1 MPLRKRSVRALQMN
15 EKRWCKAKVDCEVN
29 KNSVFSNV
37 RLEKLNTVVKKDT
50 SAIGNYILVDFN
62 QVNNLLRSAKCQYC
76 EKQTLKL
83 ELGAKLGF
91 SYNLKLLCSNCDEN
105 KTVVNTSLKS
115 VQTSHDVNL
124 RITQAFSHIG
134 KGYSAIEKFCM
145 VMNIDPFS
153 STTYG
158 KCARRL
164 DNAYTLA
171 SENIFAEI
179 HREIKNVYENGA
191 EITDLSVSF
200 DGTWLTRGHTSLIGV
215 GCVIDMLTGYVV
227 DFEWM
232 SKVCRHCSVAKNKL
246 GQSSAEFS
254 IWYEGHKSEC
264 DINHLGSSTS
274 MEMEAALTLWK
285 RSTSLGFRYI
295 TVLSDGDCKTFNY
308 LCEKKVYGP
317 DIVIK
322 KEECINHVSKR
333 LGTALRSTVK
343 TVVLKAILRNKGDV
357 NAMKTAIYA
366 TLLHSISTDAKP
378 QHSKCP
384 AGENSWCFYQSAI
397 ANGEKP
403 NNHKLNVG
411 TPINEKFLPK
421 ILPIYQRL
429 ASNEL
434 LERCIRCGTQNANE
448 SLHSMIWAKCPKEIF
463 VNKRRVKRAVTEAV
477 CEYNKGTVR
486 TIVETQK
493 ALGVA
498 TGGSTKQLATIL
510 DCRKQKFRK
519 RRQKASN
526 KLALKLIKKAIH
538 KKELLARRR
547 EGMTYSAGQF

>member
-1 MPLRKRSVRALQMN
+1 
-15 EKRWCKAKVDCEVN
+15 
-29 KNSVFSNV
+29 
-37 RLEKLNTVVKKDT
+37 
-50 SAIGNYILVDFN
+50 
-62 QVNNLLRSAKCQYC
+62 
-76 EKQTLKL
+76 
-83 ELGAKLGF
+83 
-91 SYNLKLLCSNCDEN
+91 
-105 KTVVNTSLKS
+105 
-115 VQTSHDVNL
+115 
-124 RITQAFSHIG
+124 
-134 KGYSAIEKFCM
+134 
-145 VMNIDPFS
+145 MNIDPFS

-227 DFEWM
+227 DFEVM

-285 RSTSLGFRYI
+285 RSTSLDSVILQYYPMVIVKRL
-295 TVLSDGDCKTFNY
+295 TTCAR
-308 LCEKKVYGP
+308 KKCGKAHGSLKEAT
-317 DIVIK
+317 IK
-322 KEECINHVSKR
+322 K
-333 LGTALRSTVK
+333 LTTYYQ
-343 TVVLKAILRNKGDV
+343 KAILRNKGDV

-397 ANGEKP
+397 ANGE
-403 NNHKLNVG
+403 NL
-411 TPINEKFLPK
+411 TIIN
-421 ILPIYQRL
+421 
-429 ASNEL
+429 
-434 LERCIRCGTQNANE
+434 
-448 SLHSMIWAKCPKEIF
+448 
-463 VNKRRVKRAVTEAV
+463 
-477 CEYNKGTVR
+477 
-486 TIVETQK
+486 
-493 ALGVA
+493 
-498 TGGSTKQLATIL
+498 
-510 DCRKQKFRK
+510 
-519 RRQKASN
+519 
-526 KLALKLIKKAIH
+526 
-538 KKELLARRR
+538 
-547 EGMTYSAGQF
+547 

>member
-1 MPLRKRSVRALQMN
+1 MPLRKRSVRTLQMN
-15 EKRWCKAKVDCEVN
+15 EKRWCKVKVDCEVN
-29 KNSVFSNV
+29 TNSVFSNV

-115 VQTSHDVNL
+115 VPTGHDVNL

-134 KGYSAIEKFCM
+134 K
-145 VMNIDPFS
+145 
-153 STTYG
+153 
-158 KCARRL
+158 
-164 DNAYTLA
+164 A

-179 HREIKNVYENGA
+179 HREIKNAYENGT
-191 EITDLSVSF
+191 EIADLSVSF

-215 GCVIDMLTGYVV
+215 GCVIDMHTRYVV
-227 DFEWM
+227 DFEGM

-246 GQSSAEFS
+246 GQSNAEFS
-254 IWYEGHKSEC
+254 IWCEVHESEC

-343 TVVLKAILRNKGDV
+343 DCRAQ
-357 NAMKTAIYA
+357 
-366 TLLHSISTDAKP
+366 DAKP

-403 NNHKLNVG
+403 NAHKLNVG

-463 VNKRRVKRAVTEAV
+463 VNKRRVKRAVAKAV

-486 TIVETQK
+486 TIVEIQK

-519 RRQKASN
+519 RHQDSSN

-547 EGMTYSAGQF
+547 DSAGQF

>member
-62 QVNNLLRSAKCQYC
+62 QVHNLLRSAKCQYC

-105 KTVVNTSLKS
+105 KTVVNTSLKF
-115 VQTSHDVNL
+115 VPTSHDVNL

-179 HREIKNVYENGA
+179 HREIKNVYENRA
-191 EITDLSVSF
+191 EIADLSVSF

-227 DFEWM
+227 DFEVM
-232 SKVCRHCSVAKNKL
+232 S
-246 GQSSAEFS
+246 
-254 IWYEGHKSEC
+254 
-264 DINHLGSSTS
+264 
-274 MEMEAALTLWK
+274 
-285 RSTSLGFRYI
+285 
-295 TVLSDGDCKTFNY
+295 
-308 LCEKKVYGP
+308 
-317 DIVIK
+317 

-343 TVVLKAILRNKGDV
+343 DCRAQGISLGGKAPGSLKEATIKKLTTYYQKAILRNKGDV

-384 AGENSWCFYQSAI
+384 AGENSWCFYQSVI
-397 ANGEKP
+397 ANY
-403 NNHKLNVG
+403 L
-411 TPINEKFLPK
+411 TIIN
-421 ILPIYQRL
+421 
-429 ASNEL
+429 
-434 LERCIRCGTQNANE
+434 
-448 SLHSMIWAKCPKEIF
+448 
-463 VNKRRVKRAVTEAV
+463 
-477 CEYNKGTVR
+477 
-486 TIVETQK
+486 
-493 ALGVA
+493 
-498 TGGSTKQLATIL
+498 
-510 DCRKQKFRK
+510 
-519 RRQKASN
+519 
-526 KLALKLIKKAIH
+526 
-538 KKELLARRR
+538 
-547 EGMTYSAGQF
+547 

>member
-1 MPLRKRSVRALQMN
+1 MK
-15 EKRWCKAKVDCEVN
+15 
-29 KNSVFSNV
+29 
-37 RLEKLNTVVKKDT
+37 
-50 SAIGNYILVDFN
+50 
-62 QVNNLLRSAKCQYC
+62 
-76 EKQTLKL
+76 
-83 ELGAKLGF
+83 
-91 SYNLKLLCSNCDEN
+91 N

-227 DFEWM
+227 DFEVM

-254 IWYEGHKSEC
+254 IWNSFEIYCKKDCRAQG
-264 DINHLGSSTS
+264 I
-274 MEMEAALTLWK
+274 
-285 RSTSLGFRYI
+285 SLGGKAHGSLKEA
-295 TVLSDGDCKTFNY
+295 T
-308 LCEKKVYGP
+308 
-317 DIVIK
+317 IK
-322 KEECINHVSKR
+322 K
-333 LGTALRSTVK
+333 LTTYYQ
-343 TVVLKAILRNKGDV
+343 KAILRNKGDV

-378 QHSKCP
+378 STFEVSCRR
-384 AGENSWCFYQSAI
+384 
-397 ANGEKP
+397 
-403 NNHKLNVG
+403 KLMV
-411 TPINEKFLPK
+411 FLP
-421 ILPIYQRL
+421 I
-429 ASNEL
+429 
-434 LERCIRCGTQNANE
+434 C
-448 SLHSMIWAKCPKEIF
+448 
-463 VNKRRVKRAVTEAV
+463 
-477 CEYNKGTVR
+477 
-486 TIVETQK
+486 
-493 ALGVA
+493 
-498 TGGSTKQLATIL
+498 
-510 DCRKQKFRK
+510 DC
-519 RRQKASN
+519 
-526 KLALKLIKKAIH
+526 
-538 KKELLARRR
+538 
-547 EGMTYSAGQF
+547 

>member
-29 KNSVFSNV
+29 KNSVYSNV
-37 RLEKLNTVVKKDT
+37 RLEKLNTVVKKDS
-50 SAIGNYILVDFN
+50 SAIGNYILVDFK

-83 ELGAKLGF
+83 ELGAK
-91 SYNLKLLCSNCDEN
+91 S
-105 KTVVNTSLKS
+105 
-115 VQTSHDVNL
+115 
-124 RITQAFSHIG
+124 
-134 KGYSAIEKFCM
+134 
-145 VMNIDPFS
+145 FS

-200 DGTWLTRGHTSLIGV
+200 DGTWLTRGHTSPIGV

-227 DFEWM
+227 DFEVM

-246 GQSSAEFS
+246 GQSSDEFS

-295 TVLSDGDCKTFNY
+295 T
-308 LCEKKVYGP
+308 
-317 DIVIK
+317 
-322 KEECINHVSKR
+322 EECINHVSKR
-333 LGTALRSTVK
+333 LETALTSTVK
-343 TVVLKAILRNKGDV
+343 DCRVQGISLVGKAHGSLKEATIKKLTTYYQKAILRNKGDV

-429 ASNEL
+429 GSNEL
-434 LERCIRCGTQNANE
+434 LER
-448 SLHSMIWAKCPKEIF
+448 
-463 VNKRRVKRAVTEAV
+463 
-477 CEYNKGTVR
+477 
-486 TIVETQK
+486 
-493 ALGVA
+493 
-498 TGGSTKQLATIL
+498 
-510 DCRKQKFRK
+510 
-519 RRQKASN
+519 
-526 KLALKLIKKAIH
+526 
-538 KKELLARRR
+538 
-547 EGMTYSAGQF
+547 

>member
-1 MPLRKRSVRALQMN
+1 MSLNKLGKDELKIVAEELNLTVPEGANIAGLKSVTVNSDVYKNDKELVQSAIDYALVEIKNKRLDSETKLQFEQIKLAQLQKQLELANIQKNLLQNSDIQNPSVLETAANINVETLLKSVKTLTIPVPSRVESYNLFFQSLEKAFKITEVPEQFKGEILLNILGERVNNLLVHVSEEELNNYIRALQMN

-191 EITDLSVSF
+191 EITDLNVSF

-227 DFEWM
+227 DFEVM

-308 LCEKKVYGP
+308 LCEKKCM
-317 DIVIK
+317 D
-322 KEECINHVSKR
+322 
-333 LGTALRSTVK
+333 L
-343 TVVLKAILRNKGDV
+343 
-357 NAMKTAIYA
+357 
-366 TLLHSISTDAKP
+366 TL
-378 QHSKCP
+378 
-384 AGENSWCFYQSAI
+384 
-397 ANGEKP
+397 
-403 NNHKLNVG
+403 
-411 TPINEKFLPK
+411 
-421 ILPIYQRL
+421 
-429 ASNEL
+429 
-434 LERCIRCGTQNANE
+434 
-448 SLHSMIWAKCPKEIF
+448 
-463 VNKRRVKRAVTEAV
+463 
-477 CEYNKGTVR
+477 
-486 TIVETQK
+486 
-493 ALGVA
+493 
-498 TGGSTKQLATIL
+498 
-510 DCRKQKFRK
+510 
-519 RRQKASN
+519 
-526 KLALKLIKKAIH
+526 
-538 KKELLARRR
+538 
-547 EGMTYSAGQF
+547 

>member
-200 DGTWLTRGHTSLIGV
+200 EGTWLTRGHTSLIGV

-227 DFEWM
+227 DFEVM
-232 SKVCRHCSVAKNKL
+232 
-246 GQSSAEFS
+246 
-254 IWYEGHKSEC
+254 
-264 DINHLGSSTS
+264 
-274 MEMEAALTLWK
+274 
-285 RSTSLGFRYI
+285 
-295 TVLSDGDCKTFNY
+295 
-308 LCEKKVYGP
+308 KKVYGP

-343 TVVLKAILRNKGDV
+343 DCHAQGISLGGKAHGSLKEATIKKLTTYYQKAILRNKGDV

-411 TPINEKFLPK
+411 TPINEKFLTK
-421 ILPIYQRL
+421 ILTIYQRL

-477 CEYNKGTVR
+477 CKYNKGTVR

-510 DCRKQKFRK
+510 DCRKQK
-519 RRQKASN
+519 
-526 KLALKLIKKAIH
+526 I
-538 KKELLARRR
+538 
-547 EGMTYSAGQF
+547 

>member
-37 RLEKLNTVVKKDT
+37 RLEKLNTV
-50 SAIGNYILVDFN
+50 ILFHINYIWEV
-62 QVNNLLRSAKCQYC
+62 
-76 EKQTLKL
+76 
-83 ELGAKLGF
+83 
-91 SYNLKLLCSNCDEN
+91 
-105 KTVVNTSLKS
+105 
-115 VQTSHDVNL
+115 
-124 RITQAFSHIG
+124 
-134 KGYSAIEKFCM
+134 
-145 VMNIDPFS
+145 
-153 STTYG
+153 
-158 KCARRL
+158 CARRL

-179 HREIKNVYENGA
+179 HREIKNAYENGA
-191 EITDLSVSF
+191 EFADLSVSF

-227 DFEWM
+227 DFEVM

-246 GQSSAEFS
+246 DQSSAEFS

-343 TVVLKAILRNKGDV
+343 DCRAQ
-357 NAMKTAIYA
+357 
-366 TLLHSISTDAKP
+366 DAKP

-411 TPINEKFLPK
+411 NT
-421 ILPIYQRL
+421 
-429 ASNEL
+429 
-434 LERCIRCGTQNANE
+434 
-448 SLHSMIWAKCPKEIF
+448 
-463 VNKRRVKRAVTEAV
+463 NK
-477 CEYNKGTVR
+477 
-486 TIVETQK
+486 
-493 ALGVA
+493 
-498 TGGSTKQLATIL
+498 
-510 DCRKQKFRK
+510 
-519 RRQKASN
+519 
-526 KLALKLIKKAIH
+526 
-538 KKELLARRR
+538 
-547 EGMTYSAGQF
+547 

>member
-1 MPLRKRSVRALQMN
+1 MFILQRLVLPQTECQSIEHTLMSSLYPNIFWMKVRSVTIFFKCTPGKI
-15 EKRWCKAKVDCEVN
+15 EHCG
-29 KNSVFSNV
+29 
-37 RLEKLNTVVKKDT
+37 KKDT

-200 DGTWLTRGHTSLIGV
+200 DGTWPTRGHTSLIGV

-227 DFEWM
+227 DFEVM

-246 GQSSAEFS
+246 GQSSAEFN
-254 IWYEGHKSEC
+254 IC
-264 DINHLGSSTS
+264 
-274 MEMEAALTLWK
+274 
-285 RSTSLGFRYI
+285 
-295 TVLSDGDCKTFNY
+295 
-308 LCEKKVYGP
+308 
-317 DIVIK
+317 
-322 KEECINHVSKR
+322 KR

-343 TVVLKAILRNKGDV
+343 DCRAQ
-357 NAMKTAIYA
+357 
-366 TLLHSISTDAKP
+366 DAKP

-429 ASNEL
+429 ASKEL

-448 SLHSMIWAKCPKEIF
+448 SLHSVIWAKCPKEIF

-498 TGGSTKQLATIL
+498 TGGSTKPLATIL

-519 RRQKASN
+519 RRQNATVRKVGGDRPRTTTAGMTDISSCRRKDADGSQQTSLLSN
-526 KLALKLIKKAIH
+526 SLQQQDNKCSGFTVTRHLNKVGLF
-538 KKELLARRR
+538 ARRPER
-547 EGMTYSAGQF
+547 CLPLKVDHRCHRLQ

>member
-1 MPLRKRSVRALQMN
+1 MCSPRKSKLGTMCSAVGCSMRRSTNLLSTVKMYRFPTNPSRRLQWEAALQRKNWKANPKSAFWKPSSDAEHPDYVPSIFASMKNKGSSSFMNRYNRQIKRREVRNAPLRGLGTFQKPKIDEN
-15 EKRWCKAKVDCEVN
+15 ID
-29 KNSVFSNV
+29 FSIFS
-37 RLEKLNTVVKKDT
+37 LKCSLIPLDT

-171 SENIFAEI
+171 SENIFEEI

-191 EITDLSVSF
+191 EITNLSVSF

-227 DFEWM
+227 DFEVM
-232 SKVCRHCSVAKNKL
+232 SKVCRHCSVTKNKL

-308 LCEKKVYGP
+308 LCEKKKCM
-317 DIVIK
+317 D
-322 KEECINHVSKR
+322 
-333 LGTALRSTVK
+333 L
-343 TVVLKAILRNKGDV
+343 
-357 NAMKTAIYA
+357 
-366 TLLHSISTDAKP
+366 TL
-378 QHSKCP
+378 
-384 AGENSWCFYQSAI
+384 
-397 ANGEKP
+397 
-403 NNHKLNVG
+403 
-411 TPINEKFLPK
+411 
-421 ILPIYQRL
+421 
-429 ASNEL
+429 
-434 LERCIRCGTQNANE
+434 
-448 SLHSMIWAKCPKEIF
+448 
-463 VNKRRVKRAVTEAV
+463 
-477 CEYNKGTVR
+477 
-486 TIVETQK
+486 
-493 ALGVA
+493 
-498 TGGSTKQLATIL
+498 
-510 DCRKQKFRK
+510 
-519 RRQKASN
+519 
-526 KLALKLIKKAIH
+526 
-538 KKELLARRR
+538 
-547 EGMTYSAGQF
+547 

>member
-1 MPLRKRSVRALQMN
+1 MLWLTP
-15 EKRWCKAKVDCEVN
+15 
-29 KNSVFSNV
+29 SNTQHSI
-37 RLEKLNTVVKKDT
+37 RTQF
-50 SAIGNYILVDFN
+50 LVDWYLLLLTTLFIVTSELRGMRSPGSAVALAQTTGIHTKDHIKRGAAVPFETGIHFRRKTDFFPEEDTTKSYSGFEPEPIRLQAEDHSHHTGWATNFFN
-62 QVNNLLRSAKCQYC
+62 ASQYR
-76 EKQTLKL
+76 
-83 ELGAKLGF
+83 
-91 SYNLKLLCSNCDEN
+91 NCDEN

-227 DFEWM
+227 DFEVM

-285 RSTSLGFRYI
+285 KIPHHLDSVILQYYPMVIVKLLTTCAR
-295 TVLSDGDCKTFNY
+295 
-308 LCEKKVYGP
+308 KKCM
-317 DIVIK
+317 D
-322 KEECINHVSKR
+322 
-333 LGTALRSTVK
+333 L
-343 TVVLKAILRNKGDV
+343 
-357 NAMKTAIYA
+357 
-366 TLLHSISTDAKP
+366 TL
-378 QHSKCP
+378 
-384 AGENSWCFYQSAI
+384 
-397 ANGEKP
+397 
-403 NNHKLNVG
+403 
-411 TPINEKFLPK
+411 
-421 ILPIYQRL
+421 
-429 ASNEL
+429 
-434 LERCIRCGTQNANE
+434 
-448 SLHSMIWAKCPKEIF
+448 
-463 VNKRRVKRAVTEAV
+463 
-477 CEYNKGTVR
+477 
-486 TIVETQK
+486 
-493 ALGVA
+493 
-498 TGGSTKQLATIL
+498 
-510 DCRKQKFRK
+510 
-519 RRQKASN
+519 
-526 KLALKLIKKAIH
+526 
-538 KKELLARRR
+538 
-547 EGMTYSAGQF
+547 

>member
-1 MPLRKRSVRALQMN
+1 MAPHTITPAVGAVCR
-15 EKRWCKAKVDCEVN
+15 CKAKAGLTRSPRGIYTRTRLSSLLRLNLDSSLKTTWFHSTAVQFSRAWPHSKRRRRWVGVKGSTRNRCCDPKCLSARHLCLVREDSETPSEGATYVWMAADETAF
-29 KNSVFSNV
+29 FSNV

-227 DFEWM
+227 DFEVM
-232 SKVCRHCSVAKNKL
+232 SKVCRHCSVAK
-246 GQSSAEFS
+246 
-254 IWYEGHKSEC
+254 
-264 DINHLGSSTS
+264 
-274 MEMEAALTLWK
+274 
-285 RSTSLGFRYI
+285 
-295 TVLSDGDCKTFNY
+295 
-308 LCEKKVYGP
+308 
-317 DIVIK
+317 
-322 KEECINHVSKR
+322 
-333 LGTALRSTVK
+333 
-343 TVVLKAILRNKGDV
+343 
-357 NAMKTAIYA
+357 
-366 TLLHSISTDAKP
+366 IS
-378 QHSKCP
+378 
-384 AGENSWCFYQSAI
+384 
-397 ANGEKP
+397 
-403 NNHKLNVG
+403 
-411 TPINEKFLPK
+411 
-421 ILPIYQRL
+421 
-429 ASNEL
+429 
-434 LERCIRCGTQNANE
+434 
-448 SLHSMIWAKCPKEIF
+448 
-463 VNKRRVKRAVTEAV
+463 
-477 CEYNKGTVR
+477 
-486 TIVETQK
+486 
-493 ALGVA
+493 
-498 TGGSTKQLATIL
+498 
-510 DCRKQKFRK
+510 
-519 RRQKASN
+519 
-526 KLALKLIKKAIH
+526 
-538 KKELLARRR
+538 
-547 EGMTYSAGQF
+547 